1 MNTISFMGANYVAR
15 QVGYA
20 MHGWGHGDK
29 AANAYF
35 SPVGTF
41 GARFE
46 EILRDIQSMSF
57 TALDMWT
64 SHLNYTWA
72 TEEHIA
78 IAQRL
83 LHDYGMTVTS
93 FGGWFG
99 STPEEF
105 EACCRLAVAMNTR
118 ILGGST
124 SVLGKDRDFVIRTLK
139 KYNLVLGI
147 ENHPEKTPTELLEK
161 IGDTGDGTIGAT
173 LDTGWFGTQGYNA
186 ARAIDELRE
195 HLILVHLKDV
205 LAPGEHD
212 TCRYG
217 QGIVPIKE
225 CVQTLKRIGYTGAI
239 SIEHEP
245 EKFDPTR
252 DCEAD
257 FAMLKGWLNGH

>member
-35 SPVGTF
+35 SPLETF
-41 GARFE
+41 GDRFE
-46 EILRDIQSMSF
+46 EILRDIRSMGFS
-57 TALDMWT
+57 AMDMWT
-64 SHLNYTWA
+64 SHLNYLWT
-72 TEEHIA
+72 TDEHIA
-78 IAQRL
+78 IARSL
-83 LHDYGMTVTS
+83 LREYEMTVTS

-105 EACCRLAVAMNTR
+105 EACCRVAVAMDTK

-124 SVLGKDRDFVIRTLK
+124 SVLGKDRDFVIRAMK
-139 KYNLVLGI
+139 KYNLKLGI
-147 ENHPEKTPTELLEK
+147 ENHPEKTPAELLEK

-173 LDTGWFGTQGYNA
+173 LDTGWFGTQGYDA
-186 ARAIDELRE
+186 GQAIEQLRE
-195 HLILVHLKDV
+195 HLFLVHLKDV

-212 TCRYG
+212 TCRFG
-217 QGIVPIKE
+217 QGCVPIEK
-225 CVQTLKRIGYTGAI
+225 CVQTLRELGYTGVI

-245 EKFDPTR
+245 EKFDPTE
-252 DCEAD
+252 DCKAD
-257 FAMLKGWLNGH
+257 LAMLKGWLNGH